1 MLKVLFMGTPEFSV
15 PILESLHKNND
26 IDVVGVVSQPD
37 KMVGRKKIL
46 TPSPISKYAIDN
58 NLKLY
63 RFNKIKEEYKEL
75 LDLDIDIIITA
86 AYGQI
91 IPKELLF
98 YPKYDSI
105 NVHASLLPKY
115 RGGAPIQWSMI
126 NGDSKT
132 GVTIMYM
139 DVSMDNGDIISQ
151 KEIDILDSDNLDTLT
166 NKLSILGRDLLNEV
180 LPTIVDGTNKRIK
193 QDESIVSYAYNISHD
208 DEHIDFSKTARE
220 VFNHVRAISPN
231 PGGYVLLNNKVVKI
245 YNGYVCKDSVK
256 GQTGEIVKLYKDGIG
271 VKCSDYVYVITE
283 IKNEGKKQMLAKDY
297 LNGTKDKL
305 VGEIYE

>member
-1 MLKVLFMGTPEFSV
+1 
-15 PILESLHKNND
+15 
-26 IDVVGVVSQPD
+26 
-37 KMVGRKKIL
+37 MVGRKKIL

-132 GVTIMYM
+132 GITIMYM